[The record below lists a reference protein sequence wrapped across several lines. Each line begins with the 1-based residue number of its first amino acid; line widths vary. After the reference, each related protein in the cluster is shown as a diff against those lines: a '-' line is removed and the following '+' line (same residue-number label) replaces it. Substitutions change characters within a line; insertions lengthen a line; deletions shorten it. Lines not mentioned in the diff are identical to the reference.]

1 MVRNTLRLILLCGT
15 FASCGWTPAL
25 CATQSSTLDILP
37 DEVAGPAREAI
48 ETGRIRPL
56 EGQIRAGAAAAPTG
70 NPLWSIPLS
79 ALSVT
84 RDRPVFSASRRP
96 PPRAVAAARVVPIAP
111 PPPPPAAPE
120 HPSLALVGAVVGEND
135 AIAVFL
141 DTANQGV
148 VRLRRGEDHAG
159 WTLSSVLPREVVLK
173 KGEQTETLALQR
185 QDGVPGVSGA
195 PGVPGVP
202 GLVPGVAP
210 NLVPGLVP
218 GVGRAVPGVTMLP
231 PPAPAG
237 ANTSFAPFVPRS
249 TPKNGESDGL

>member
-1 MVRNTLRLILLCGT
+1 MVRKTLRLILLCGT
-15 FASCGWTPAL
+15 LAWSGWTPAL

-37 DEVAGPAREAI
+37 DDVAGSARETI

-56 EGQIRAGAAAAPTG
+56 GGKIRPEGGTAPTG

-120 HPSLALVGAVVGEND
+120 HPSLALIGAVVGEND

-141 DTANQGV
+141 DTANRGM

-159 WTLSSVLPREVVLK
+159 WTLSSVMPREVVLK

-202 GLVPGVAP
+202 GVAP

-218 GVGRAVPGVTMLP
+218 GVGRTVPGVTTLP

>member
-1 MVRNTLRLILLCGT
+1 MVRKTLRLILLCGT
-15 FASCGWTPAL
+15 FVSCGWTPAL

-37 DEVAGPAREAI
+37 DDVAGSAREVI

-84 RDRPVFSASRRP
+84 RDRPVFSALRRP
-96 PPRAVAAARVVPIAP
+96 PPRAVAAARVVPIAL

-120 HPSLALVGAVVGEND
+120 HPSLALIGAVVGEND

-141 DTANQGV
+141 DTANRGM

-159 WTLSSVLPREVVLK
+159 WTLSSVMPREVVLK

-185 QDGVPGVSGA
+185 QDGVPGASGA
-195 PGVPGVP
+195 PGVPG
-202 GLVPGVAP
+202 VPGVAP

-218 GVGRAVPGVTMLP
+218 GVGRTVPGVTTLP